1 MLAQILPGFRDF
13 RTPLMTGALWLTAL
27 WVFVGAP
34 IPKKED
40 QEGIFGLLNQMSAYL
55 SPALILGV
63 FSFAAYILG
72 VLLMPNIQRKLE
84 RGVGRIHWVKMRLMR
99 LYDRLESDRV
109 KGWMR
114 KAELHLRQPEY
125 PLPGGHTN
133 QNRRPAR
140 QPGNWCYLYGWQ
152 RR

>member
-1 MLAQILPGFRDF
+1 
-13 RTPLMTGALWLTAL
+13 
-27 WVFVGAP
+27 
-34 IPKKED
+34 
-40 QEGIFGLLNQMSAYL
+40 MSAYL

-125 PLPGGHTN
+125 PLPGGPQSKPKT
-133 QNRRPAR
+133 
-140 QPGNWCYLYGWQ
+140 CSTTWQ
-152 RR
+152 LVLFIRLAKKVETSLR